1 MTGLET
7 TFYIMAI
14 VFMAVMFLLMIA
26 VVVAVFAIRA
36 RIQQLERTISDKI
49 ISKLEMV
56 TNWFSVAEKFA
67 NVAKKVVQHRHS

>member
-14 VFMAVMFLLMIA
+14 VFMALMFLLMVA

-36 RIQQLERTISDKI
+36 KIQQIERNITEKIADK
-49 ISKLEMV
+49 LGMV
-56 TNWFSVAEKFA
+56 THLFTVGERFAEI
-67 NVAKKVVQHRHS
+67 AKKVVQHGRS